1 MSIEV
6 YATGYGRRYYT
17 LISVIQEKN
26 YVLITFDKDAV
37 PSKWKHCNLALD
49 KGHGCRTVVV

>member
-6 YATGYGRRYYT
+6 YATGYGRRYY
-17 LISVIQEKN
+17 ISVIQEKN

-37 PSKWKHCNLALD
+37 SSK
-49 KGHGCRTVVV
+49 